1 MSKRHSARL
10 SETPDDNIA
19 NFANKRVRTE
29 LEMQNTT
36 NAEALKKSLQKR
48 PMLPK
53 LRKWP

>member
-36 NAEALKKSLQKR
+36 NV
-48 PMLPK
+48 MLHQYSVFI
-53 LRKWP
+53 